1 METKLKKREKK
12 GEGKIKSRRGKEK
25 GGGRGK
31 RF

>member
-12 GEGKIKSRRGKEK
+12 GEGKVKSRRGKEN
-25 GGGRGK
+25 GGRGK